1 MKKSVV
7 LAVAVVW
14 SMLLPLSG
22 IFCQESENE
31 DNQTSVPENKW
42 GLQFMIAKNFQLSSF
57 QGTTLSVMRKLNEKK
72 AMRAGI
78 SISGGSGE
86 NTFKNSSLNQDSLII
101 KNKVENQN
109 FNLNLS
115 FDYLFTNKLNDKISF
130 YFGTGPN
137 FGLMKYNAKQYA
149 DSLLTSTRENGWS
162 IGLSGIAG
170 IAWQVH
176 KKIMIHAEYKS
187 ILTYRKNE
195 GVQKSLYSKLKS
207 ESKSE
212 SVSFNSNPVLFG
224 VTVYL

>member
-7 LAVAVVW
+7 LAVALVW
-14 SMLLPLSG
+14 SMVLPLSG
-22 IFCQESENE
+22 ILGQESGNE

-57 QGTTLSVMRKLNEKK
+57 QGTTLSVMRKINVKN

-78 SISGGSGE
+78 NISGGSGE
-86 NTFKNSSLNQDSLII
+86 ITFKNSSLIQDSLMN
-101 KNKVENQN
+101 KNKTENVN
-109 FNLNLS
+109 FNLNFS
-115 FDYLFTNKLNDKISF
+115 FDYLFMNELNDKISF

-137 FGLMKYNAKQYA
+137 FGLMKYNAKQYT
-149 DSLLTSTRENGWS
+149 DSLLTSTRENGWN

-187 ILTYRKNE
+187 TLDYQTNE
-195 GVQKSLYSKLKS
+195 GTQKNLYSKLKS
-207 ESKSE
+207 ETKSE
-212 SVSFNSNPVLFG
+212 SFHFVSSPVLFG